1 MPAGPEP
8 TTATFFPD
16 FCDGGSGSIQPLLE
30 GAVGDRA
37 FDGLDGHRIVVEIER
52 AGCFARRRADA
63 AGDLGEIVGALQIAR
78 RFLPVAAIDEI
89 VPVRDLVVHR
99 TSGVAIGN
107 AAIHAARGLRAR
119 LAFRQRQQEFA
130 PMLDALLDRFV
141 MAVVALVFQETG
153 DLARAAIANFVLID
167 SPM

>member
-1 MPAGPEP
+1 MVLMVTGLSLRLSVQDASHGAGQMRPV
-8 TTATFFPD
+8 T
-16 FCDGGSGSIQPLLE
+16 SGKLV
-30 GAVGDRA
+30 GAV
-37 FDGLDGHRIVVEIER
+37 
-52 AGCFARRRADA
+52 
-63 AGDLGEIVGALQIAR
+63 QIAR

-119 LAFRQRQQEFA
+119 LAFRHRQQEFA